1 VMRSRAA
8 KFVIASYLPGA
19 VLPLV
24 DILLSHQFRYA
35 TWILMTLWI
44 AFVLALLV
52 AYYLTERGR

>member
-8 KFVIASYLPGA
+8 KFIIASYLPGA

-24 DILLSHQFRYA
+24 DLLLSQRFRYA

-44 AFVLALLV
+44 VFVLALLV
-52 AYYLTERGR
+52 AYYLAERGE